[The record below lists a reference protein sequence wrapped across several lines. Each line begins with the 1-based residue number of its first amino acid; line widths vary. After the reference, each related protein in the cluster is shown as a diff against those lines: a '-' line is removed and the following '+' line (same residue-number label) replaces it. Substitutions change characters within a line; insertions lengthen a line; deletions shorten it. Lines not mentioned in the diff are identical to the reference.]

1 MNEDQIV
8 SEDAVG
14 TPLTAADEAKL
25 LSRGSA
31 PDTKTTEQTL
41 RDELDAVKARLD
53 KLAPKPHVRKPYVI
67 RSEAELIAIITAR
80 ASKHGGQLDGNCLAG
95 FNQDEISI
103 AHEYL
108 SRQSYQ
114 AAIVEVHDPS
124 RYLPSELAAHLDTT
138 EAEILATL
146 HRISNCEQLD
156 KTKGLPN
163 RPDTRLYIIDFAT
176 AQRIREDIRARRETG
191 QHVPKADGEAKEE
204 TKALGLDD
212 KQHTRRRWKSGPRR
226 PNAHWKISVMR
237 STATVLRPICTRWR
251 TVLYRQS
258 KPRLRMIYRVAPRM
272 RVGRSTQRQTCD
284 RVRFRQ
290 RKQV

>member
-1 MNEDQIV
+1 MNKNQIV

-31 PDTKTTEQTL
+31 PDTKSTEELL
-41 RDELDAVKARLD
+41 RAELNDVKERLD
-53 KLAPKPHVRKPYVI
+53 KLAPKPVVRKPYVI

-80 ASKHGGQLDGNCLAG
+80 ASKQGGRVDGTCLAG
-95 FNQDEISI
+95 FNQDEVGI

-163 RPDTRLYIIDFAT
+163 RSDTRQYIIDFAT
-176 AQRIREDIRARRETG
+176 SQRIRDDINARRETG
-191 QHVPKADGEAKEE
+191 QHVPKADGEA
-204 TKALGLDD
+204 
-212 KQHTRRRWKSGPRR
+212 
-226 PNAHWKISVMR
+226 R
-237 STATVLRPICTRWR
+237 SPW
-251 TVLYRQS
+251 
-258 KPRLRMIYRVAPRM
+258 
-272 RVGRSTQRQTCD
+272 VGRRESSI
-284 RVRFRQ
+284 
-290 RKQV
+290 RKGVGSLARKGKAHA